1 MSSVLRLFSVRTGKK
16 QKHTHTLKKTESKRQ
31 FSKSWKLTQREI
43 TIFSSTFTFL
53 SHCSERPS
61 WYFLFHSPLPIS
73 FSSWSLSLSLTIL
86 PGCYPTGLSS
96 FSLYKH
102 ITQKNT
108 KKTGNA
114 ITELS
119 LPPRRSFLDSN
130 LPFSTVRRK
139 KKKKVTRA
147 LLSNVIIYSGWNVLQ
162 KTLIRPHVW

>member
-16 QKHTHTLKKTESKRQ
+16 TKTHTHTLKKTESKRQ

-73 FSSWSLSLSLTIL
+73 FSSWSLSLSDNSAWL
-86 PGCYPTGLSS
+86 LSNRPVQ
-96 FSLYKH
+96 FLLVQAY
-102 ITQKNT
+102 NT
-108 KKTGNA
+108 KEYKEDWKCNYRTVSSA
-114 ITELS
+114 QAQFFRQQ
-119 LPPRRSFLDSN
+119 PPFQHSW
-130 LPFSTVRRK
+130 K
-139 KKKKVTRA
+139 EKKKKVTRA

-162 KTLIRPHVW
+162 ETLIRPHVW